1 MPGTNLTREEAQQRA
16 KLLTVDSYEI
26 DLDLSGAVE
35 GGTYRSVTTVRFDSA
50 ESGVGSFID
59 LVAPAVQEVVLNG
72 DSLDPAEVF
81 KDSRIELAGILEGRN
96 VLRVVADCAYT
107 NTGEGLH
114 RFVDPVDQQA
124 YLYTQFEVPDA
135 RRVFASFEQPDLKAT
150 FQFTVKAP
158 SGWTVISNSPTP
170 EPKDDVWEFEPTPR
184 ISTYVTALIL
194 GPYHSVHSVYEKD
207 GQSVPLGIYCRPS
220 LAEFLDSD
228 AIFEVTRQGFEW
240 FQEKFDYAYPFKK
253 YDQLFVPEFNAGAME
268 NAGAVTIRDQ
278 YVFRSKV
285 TDAAYEVRAETILH
299 ELAHMWFGDLV
310 TMEWWNDLWLNESF
324 ATYTSIA
331 CQSYAPGSRWPHSWT
346 TFANSMKTW
355 AYRQD
360 QLPSTHP
367 IMAQI
372 NDLDDVLVNFD
383 GITYAKG
390 ASVLKQLVAY
400 VGEDEFFRG
409 VQAYFKAHAYGNTQL
424 SDLLGA
430 LEETS
435 GRDLGTWS
443 QKWLQTAG
451 INVLRPEIETDA
463 NGVITS
469 FAIRQEAPALP
480 AGAKGEPTLRPHRIA
495 VGLYDLDD
503 SAGGSGK
510 LVRGERIELDVD
522 GELTEVAELV
532 GKRRPA
538 VILLNDDDL
547 SYAKVRLDEQSL
559 AFVTEHLGDF
569 EASLPR
575 ALCWAS
581 AWDMTRDAEL
591 AARDYLSLVLSGIGK
606 ESDIGVVQS
615 LHRQVLTAVELYA
628 DPNAREALLT
638 RWTDATLAHLRSSA
652 GGSDH
657 QLAWARAFAA
667 TARTPE
673 QLDLLEGLLD
683 GRESIEG
690 LAVDTELRWS
700 FVQRLAAVGRFD
712 EAEITSEYERDRTAA
727 GERHAATARAA
738 RPTEE
743 AKAEAWASVV
753 ESDKLPNAVQEAV
766 IGGFVQFGQRELLA
780 PYTEKYFA
788 AVKGVWDS
796 RSHEMAQ
803 QIAVGLYPSVQ
814 VSADTLAKTD
824 EWLASAEPSAAL
836 RRLISESRSGVER
849 ALRAQARHGGVG
861 GDALRRGK
869 MALPRARARK
879 RRFRMEVSRSTGTA
893 APTGE
898 TTSPAAVARSGPR
911 PHQGRGERRSLLA
924 FRF

>member
-16 KLLTVDSYEI
+16 SLLTVDSYEI
-26 DLDLSGAVE
+26 DLDLSGAQE
-35 GGTYRSVTTVRFDSA
+35 GGTYRSVTTVRFDVA
-50 ESGVGSFID
+50 EGDTQSFID
-59 LVAPAVQEVVLNG
+59 LVAPAVHEVTLNG
-72 DSLDPAEVF
+72 DALDPAEVF
-81 KDSRIELAGILEGRN
+81 ADSRIALPGLLAGRN

-114 RFVDPVDQQA
+114 RFVDPVDEQA

-150 FQFTVKAP
+150 FRFTVKAP
-158 SGWTVISNSPTP
+158 TGWTVISNSPTP

-184 ISTYVTALIL
+184 ISTYITALIV

-228 AIFEVTRQGFEW
+228 AIFEVTRQGFDW
-240 FQEKFDYAYPFKK
+240 FQEKFDYAYPFEK

-285 TDAAYEVRAETILH
+285 TDAAYELRAETILH

-331 CQSYAPGSRWPHSWT
+331 CQAYAPGSRWPHSWT

-367 IMAQI
+367 IMAEI

-400 VGEDEFFRG
+400 VGMDEFFAG
-409 VQAYFKAHAYGNTQL
+409 VQAYFKRHAFGNTRL

-435 GRDLGTWS
+435 GRDLKTWS
-443 QKWLQTAG
+443 KQWLETAG
-451 INVLRPEIETDA
+451 INILRPEIETDA
-463 NGVITS
+463 DGVITS
-469 FAIRQEAPALP
+469 FAVRQEAPALP

-495 VGLYDLDD
+495 IGLYDLDGD
-503 SAGGSGK
+503 SGR
-510 LVRGERIELDVD
+510 LVRTERLELDVD
-522 GELTEVAELV
+522 GELTAVPQLA
-532 GKRRPA
+532 GRARPA

-547 SYAKVRLDEQSL
+547 SYAKVRLDEASL

-569 EASLPR
+569 ESSLPR

-591 AARDYLSLVLSGIGK
+591 ATRDYLSLVLSGIGK

-615 LHRQVLTAVELYA
+615 LQRQVKSAIDLYA
-628 DPNAREALLT
+628 DPTAREALLT
-638 RWTDATLAHLRSSA
+638 RWTEATLAHLRSA
-652 GGSDH
+652 APGGDH

-673 QLDLLEGLLD
+673 QLDLLDALLD
-683 GRESIEG
+683 GSQTVEG
-690 LAVDTELRWS
+690 LAVDTELRWA
-700 FVQRLAAVGRFD
+700 FVERLASVGRFD
-712 EAEITSEYERDRTAA
+712 EAEIAAEYERDRTAA

-766 IGGFVQFGQRELLA
+766 IGGFVQTDQRELLA
-780 PYTEKYFA
+780 PYTEKFFES
-788 AVKGVWDS
+788 VKGVWDS

-803 QIAVGLYPSVQ
+803 QIVVGLYPSLQ
-814 VSADTLAKTD
+814 VDEDTLARTD
-824 EWLASAEPSAAL
+824 AWLAAVEPAAAL

-849 ALRAQARHGGVG
+849 ALKAQAA
-861 GDALRRGK
+861 DA
-869 MALPRARARK
+869 
-879 RRFRMEVSRSTGTA
+879 A
-893 APTGE
+893 A
-898 TTSPAAVARSGPR
+898 S
-911 PHQGRGERRSLLA
+911 
-924 FRF
+924 

>member
-26 DLDLSGAVE
+26 DLDLSGAQGGGTSHSSE
-35 GGTYRSVTTVRFDSA
+35 AESGGGTYRSVTTVRFDVA
-50 ESGVGSFID
+50 EDGDGAESFID
-59 LVAPAVQEVVLNG
+59 LVAPAVHEVTLNG

-81 KDSRIELAGILEGRN
+81 ADSRIALPGLLKGRN
-96 VLRVVADCAYT
+96 ILRVEADCAYT

-114 RFVDPVDQQA
+114 RFVDPVDDQA

-150 FQFTVKAP
+150 FRFTVRAP
-158 SGWTVISNSPTP
+158 EGWTVVSNSPTP
-170 EPKDDVWEFEPTPR
+170 EPSDNVWEFEPTPR
-184 ISTYVTALIL
+184 ISSYITALIV

-220 LAEFLDSD
+220 LAEYLDAD
-228 AIFEVTRQGFEW
+228 AIFAVTRQGFEW
-240 FQEKFDYAYPFKK
+240 FQEKFDYAYPFAK

-285 TDAAYEVRAETILH
+285 TDAAYEVRAATILH

-324 ATYTSIA
+324 ATYAEAA
-331 CQSYAPGSRWPHSWT
+331 CQADAPGSKWPHSWT
-346 TFANSMKTW
+346 TFANQMKTW

-367 IMAQI
+367 IMADI
-372 NDLDDVLVNFD
+372 GDLDDVLVNFD

-409 VQAYFKAHAYGNTQL
+409 VQAYFKRHAYGNTRL

-435 GRDLGTWS
+435 GRDLKTWS
-443 QKWLQTAG
+443 RQWLETAG
-451 INVLRPEIETDA
+451 INILRPEFETDG

-469 FAIRQEAPALP
+469 FAVRQEAPALP

-495 VGLYDLDD
+495 IGFYDLDE
-503 SAGGSGK
+503 ASGK
-510 LVRGERIELDVD
+510 LVRGDRVELDVD
-522 GELTEVAELV
+522 GELTAVPQLA

-538 VILLNDDDL
+538 VVLLNDDDL

-569 EASLPR
+569 ESSLPR

-615 LHRQVLTAVELYA
+615 LHRQVKLAIDLYT
-628 DPNAREALLT
+628 DPAARETLLS
-638 RWTDATLAHLRSSA
+638 RWTDATLAHLRSA
-652 GGSDH
+652 EAASDH

-673 QLDLLEGLLD
+673 QLDMLEGLLA
-683 GRESIEG
+683 GTQTVEG
-690 LAVDTELRWS
+690 LAVDTELRWA

-712 EAEITSEYERDRTAA
+712 EAEIAGEYERDKTAA

-766 IGGFVQFGQRELLA
+766 IAGFVQIDQRELLA
-780 PYTEKYFA
+780 PYTDRYFEVLA
-788 AVKGVWDS
+788 DVWSS

-803 QIAVGLYPSVQ
+803 QIAVGLYPGIQ
-814 VSADTLAKTD
+814 VSGETLDKTD
-824 EWLASAEPSAAL
+824 AWLAATAPGAAL
-836 RRLISESRSGVER
+836 RRLVSESRAGVER
-849 ALRAQARHGGVG
+849 ALRAQAA
-861 GDALRRGK
+861 DAG
-869 MALPRARARK
+869 A
-879 RRFRMEVSRSTGTA
+879 
-893 APTGE
+893 
-898 TTSPAAVARSGPR
+898 
-911 PHQGRGERRSLLA
+911 
-924 FRF
+924 

>member
-16 KLLTVDSYEI
+16 ELLTVDSYEI
-26 DLDLSGAVE
+26 DLDLSGAQDGGTARSSE
-35 GGTYRSVTTVRFDSA
+35 AGSGGGTYRSVTTVRFDVA
-50 ESGVGSFID
+50 RGGESFID
-59 LVAPAVQEVVLNG
+59 LVAPTVHEVTLNG
-72 DSLDPAEVF
+72 DALDPAEVF
-81 KDSRIELAGILEGRN
+81 ADSRIALPGLLEGRN

-114 RFVDPVDQQA
+114 RFVDPVDEQA

-150 FQFTVKAP
+150 FRFTVKAP
-158 SGWTVISNSPTP
+158 EGWTVISNSPTP
-170 EPKDDVWEFEPTPR
+170 EPKDNVWAFEPTPR
-184 ISTYVTALIL
+184 ISTYITAIIA

-228 AIFEVTRQGFEW
+228 AIFEVTRQGFDW
-240 FQEKFDYAYPFKK
+240 FQEKFDYKYPFAK

-285 TDAAYEVRAETILH
+285 TDAAYEMRAETILH

-331 CQSYAPGSRWPHSWT
+331 CQAAAPGSRWPHSWT

-367 IMAQI
+367 IMADI
-372 NDLDDVLVNFD
+372 RDLDDVLVNFD

-400 VGEDEFFRG
+400 VGEDEFFQG
-409 VQAYFKAHAYGNTQL
+409 VQAYFKRHAFGNTRL

-435 GRDLGTWS
+435 GRDLKTWS
-443 QKWLQTAG
+443 KKWLETAG
-451 INVLRPEIETDA
+451 INILRPEVATDA
-463 NGVITS
+463 DGVLTS
-469 FAIRQEAPALP
+469 FAVRQEAPALP
-480 AGAKGEPTLRPHRIA
+480 AGAQGEPVLRPHRIA
-495 VGLYDLDD
+495 IGCYDRDP
-503 SAGGSGK
+503 ASGK
-510 LVRGERIELDVD
+510 LVRTERVELDVD
-522 GELTEVAELV
+522 GELTAVPQLT

-569 EASLPR
+569 TESLPR

-581 AWDMTRDAEL
+581 AWDMTRDGEL

-615 LHRQVLTAVELYA
+615 LHR
-628 DPNAREALLT
+628 
-638 RWTDATLAHLRSSA
+638 
-652 GGSDH
+652 
-657 QLAWARAFAA
+657 
-667 TARTPE
+667 
-673 QLDLLEGLLD
+673 
-683 GRESIEG
+683 
-690 LAVDTELRWS
+690 
-700 FVQRLAAVGRFD
+700 
-712 EAEITSEYERDRTAA
+712 
-727 GERHAATARAA
+727 
-738 RPTEE
+738 
-743 AKAEAWASVV
+743 
-753 ESDKLPNAVQEAV
+753 
-766 IGGFVQFGQRELLA
+766 
-780 PYTEKYFA
+780 
-788 AVKGVWDS
+788 
-796 RSHEMAQ
+796 
-803 QIAVGLYPSVQ
+803 
-814 VSADTLAKTD
+814 
-824 EWLASAEPSAAL
+824 
-836 RRLISESRSGVER
+836 
-849 ALRAQARHGGVG
+849 
-861 GDALRRGK
+861 
-869 MALPRARARK
+869 
-879 RRFRMEVSRSTGTA
+879 
-893 APTGE
+893 
-898 TTSPAAVARSGPR
+898 
-911 PHQGRGERRSLLA
+911 
-924 FRF
+924 

>member
-16 KLLTVDSYEI
+16 KLLTVDSYEV
-26 DLDLSGAVE
+26 DLDLSGAQE

-50 ESGVGSFID
+50 ETGAESFID
-59 LVAPAVQEVVLNG
+59 LVAPAVHEVTLNG
-72 DSLDPAEVF
+72 DPLDPAEVF
-81 KDSRIELAGILEGRN
+81 EDSRIALHGLLQGRN

-158 SGWTVISNSPTP
+158 NGWTVISNSPTP
-170 EPKDDVWEFEPTPR
+170 EPKDDVWVFEPTPR
-184 ISTYVTALIL
+184 ISTYITALIV

-207 GQSVPLGIYCRPS
+207 GQTVPLGIYCRPS

-228 AIFEVTRQGFEW
+228 AIFEVTRQGFDW
-240 FQEKFDYAYPFKK
+240 FQEKFDYAYPFTK

-285 TDAAYEVRAETILH
+285 TDAAYELRAETILH

-331 CQSYAPGSRWPHSWT
+331 CQAYHPDSRWPHSWT

-367 IMAQI
+367 IMAEI
-372 NDLDDVLVNFD
+372 RDLDDVLVNFD

-400 VGEDEFFRG
+400 VGMDEFFRG
-409 VQAYFKAHAYGNTQL
+409 VQAYFKAHAFGNTRL

-451 INVLRPEIETDA
+451 INILRPEIETDA
-463 NGVITS
+463 DGVITA
-469 FAIRQEAPALP
+469 FAVRQEAPALP
-480 AGAKGEPTLRPHRIA
+480 AGAQGEPTLRPHRIA
-495 VGLYDLDD
+495 VGLYELDD
-503 SAGGSGK
+503 ASGK
-510 LVRGERIELDVD
+510 LVCDERVELDVD
-522 GELTEVAELV
+522 GELTAVPQLV

-547 SYAKVRLDEQSL
+547 SYAKVRLDEDSL

-569 EASLPR
+569 AASLPR

-591 AARDYLSLVLSGIGK
+591 AARDYLALVLSGIGK

-615 LHRQVLTAVELYA
+615 LHRQVKLAIELYA
-628 DPNAREALLT
+628 DPTAREALLT
-638 RWTDATLAHLRSSA
+638 RWTDATLAHLHA
-652 GGSDH
+652 AEAGSDH

-673 QLDLLEGLLD
+673 QLDLLEALLE
-683 GRESIEG
+683 GRETIEG
-690 LAVDTELRWS
+690 LAVDTELRWA

-712 EAEITSEYERDRTAA
+712 DAEIAAEYERDKTAA

-766 IGGFVQFGQRELLA
+766 IGGFVQTDQRELLA
-780 PYTEKYFA
+780 PYTDKYFSV
-788 AVKGVWDS
+788 VKEIWDT
-796 RSHEMAQ
+796 RSHEIAQ
-803 QIAVGLYPSVQ
+803 QIATGLYPGIHISE
-814 VSADTLAKTD
+814 DTLARTD
-824 EWLASAEPSAAL
+824 AWLASAEPNAAL
-836 RRLISESRSGVER
+836 RRLVSESRSGVER
-849 ALRAQARHGGVG
+849 ALKAQAA
-861 GDALRRGK
+861 D
-869 MALPRARARK
+869 ARAA
-879 RRFRMEVSRSTGTA
+879 TA
-893 APTGE
+893 
-898 TTSPAAVARSGPR
+898 
-911 PHQGRGERRSLLA
+911 
-924 FRF
+924 

>member
-26 DLDLSGAVE
+26 DLDLSGAQE
-35 GGTYRSVTTVRFDSA
+35 GGTFRSVTTVRFDCA
-50 ESGVGSFID
+50 EAGAETFID
-59 LVAPAVQEVVLNG
+59 LVAPAVHEVVLNG
-72 DSLDPAEVF
+72 HSLEVAAVF
-81 KDSRIELAGILEGRN
+81 RDSRIKLRHLAAGRN
-96 VLRVVADCAYT
+96 ELRVVADCDYT

-158 SGWTVISNSPTP
+158 DGWTVVSNSPTP
-170 EPKDDVWEFEPTPR
+170 EPKDSDGNVWVFEPTPR
-184 ISTYVTALIL
+184 ISTYITALIV
-194 GPYHSVHSVYEKD
+194 GPYHSVHSSYEGPD

-220 LAEFLDSD
+220 LAQFLDSD
-228 AIFEVTRQGFEW
+228 AIFEVTRQGFDW
-240 FQEKFDYAYPFKK
+240 FQEKFDYAYPFAK

-285 TDAAYEVRAETILH
+285 TDAAYETRAETILH

-331 CQSYAPGSRWPHSWT
+331 CQAYAEGSRWPHSWT

-367 IMAQI
+367 IMADI
-372 NDLDDVLVNFD
+372 RDLDDVLVNFD

-400 VGEDEFFRG
+400 VGMDEFFRG
-409 VQAYFKAHAYGNTQL
+409 VQAYFKQHAFGNTRL

-435 GRDLGTWS
+435 GRDLKTWS
-443 QKWLQTAG
+443 TKWLQTAG
-451 INVLRPEIETDA
+451 INVLRPVVDVDTR
-463 NGVITS
+463 GVITS
-469 FAIRQEAPALP
+469 FAVKQEAPALP

-495 VGLYDLDD
+495 IGLYDLDE
-503 SAGGSGK
+503 ASGK
-510 LVRGERIELDVD
+510 LVRTDRVELDVD
-522 GELTEVAELV
+522 GELTAVDALV
-532 GKRRPA
+532 GKARPA

-547 SYAKVRLDEQSL
+547 SYAKVRLDTESL
-559 AFVTEHLGDF
+559 AFVTEHIGDF

-591 AARDYLSLVLSGIGK
+591 PTRDYLSLVLSGIGK

-615 LHRQVLTAVELYA
+615 LHRQVKLALDLYA
-628 DPNAREALLT
+628 APARREEALT
-638 RWTDATLAHLRSSA
+638 RWTEATLSHLRA
-652 GGSDH
+652 AEPGSDH

-667 TARTPE
+667 TARTDAE
-673 QLDLLEGLLD
+673 LSLLERLLD
-683 GRESIEG
+683 GSETIEG
-690 LAVDTELRWS
+690 LAVDTELRWA
-700 FVQRLAAVGRFD
+700 FVGRLAATGRLD
-712 EAEITSEYERDRTAA
+712 EAGIAAELERDKTAA
-727 GERHAATARAA
+727 GERHAASARAA
-738 RPTEE
+738 RPTAE
-743 AKAEAWASVV
+743 AKAAAWASVV
-753 ESDKLPNAVQEAV
+753 ESDTLPNAVQEAV
-766 IGGFVQFGQRELLA
+766 IGGFVQTDQRELLA
-780 PYTEKYFA
+780 PYTEKFFA
-788 AVKGVWDS
+788 AVKDTWDS

-803 QIAVGLYPSVQ
+803 QIAVGLYPALQ
-814 VSADTLAKTD
+814 VSQATLDATD
-824 EWLASAEPSAAL
+824 AWLASANPSAAL
-836 RRLISESRSGVER
+836 RRLITESRAGVER
-849 ALRAQARHGGVG
+849 ALRA
-861 GDALRRGK
+861 
-869 MALPRARARK
+869 
-879 RRFRMEVSRSTGTA
+879 RSA
-893 APTGE
+893 D
-898 TTSPAAVARSGPR
+898 V
-911 PHQGRGERRSLLA
+911 
-924 FRF
+924 

>member
-1 MPGTNLTREEAQQRA
+1 VPGTNLTREEAQQRA
-16 KLLTVDSYEI
+16 QLLAVDSYEI
-26 DLDLSGAVE
+26 ELDLSGAQE
-35 GGTYRSVTTVRFDSA
+35 GGTYRSVTTVRFDVTA
-50 ESGVGSFID
+50 ENGAESFID
-59 LVAPAVQEVVLNG
+59 LVAPAVHEVTLNG

-81 KDSRIELAGILEGRN
+81 ADSRIALPGLLHGRN
-96 VLRVVADCAYT
+96 ILRVVADCAYT

-114 RFVDPVDQQA
+114 RFVDPVDDQA

-150 FQFTVKAP
+150 FRFTVKAP
-158 SGWTVISNSPTP
+158 EGWTVVSNSPTP
-170 EPKDDVWEFEPTPR
+170 EPQDNVWEFEPTPR
-184 ISTYVTALIL
+184 ISTYITALIV

-220 LAEFLDSD
+220 LAEYLDSD

-240 FQEKFDYAYPFKK
+240 FQEKFDYAYPFEK

-331 CQSYAPGSRWPHSWT
+331 CQAHAPGSRWPHAWT

-367 IMAQI
+367 IMAEI
-372 NDLDDVLVNFD
+372 RDLDDVLVNFD

-400 VGEDEFFRG
+400 VGMDEFFRG
-409 VQAYFKAHAYGNTQL
+409 VQAYFKRHAFGNTRL

-435 GRDLGTWS
+435 GRDLKTWS
-443 QKWLQTAG
+443 EKWLQAAG

-463 NGVITS
+463 DGVVTS

-495 VGLYDLDD
+495 VGLYELDE
-503 SAGGSGK
+503 AGGK
-510 LVRGERIELDVD
+510 LVRVERIELDVD
-522 GELTEVAELV
+522 GESTPVPQLV

-569 EASLPR
+569 ESSLPR

-615 LHRQVLTAVELYA
+615 LHRQVKLAIDLYA
-628 DPNAREALLT
+628 DPAAREMLLA
-638 RWTDATLAHLRSSA
+638 RWTDATLAHLRA
-652 GGSDH
+652 AAPGSDH

-673 QLDLLEGLLD
+673 QLDVLDALLD
-683 GRESIEG
+683 GSQTVEG
-690 LAVDTELRWS
+690 LVVDTELRWA

-712 EAEITSEYERDRTAA
+712 EAEIAGEYERDRTAA

-738 RPTEE
+738 RPTPE
-743 AKAEAWASVV
+743 AKAEAWASVID
-753 ESDKLPNAVQEAV
+753 SDKLPNAVQEAV
-766 IGGFVQFGQRELLA
+766 IGGFVQTDQREVLA
-780 PYTEKYFA
+780 PYADRYFEV
-788 AVKGVWDS
+788 VKDIWES

-803 QIAVGLYPSVQ
+803 QIAVGLYPTVQ
-814 VSADTLAKTD
+814 VSQETLDKTD
-824 EWLASAEPSAAL
+824 AWLASAEPNAAL
-836 RRLISESRSGVER
+836 RRLVSESRAGVER
-849 ALRAQARHGGVG
+849 ALRAQRA
-861 GDALRRGK
+861 DA
-869 MALPRARARK
+869 
-879 RRFRMEVSRSTGTA
+879 A
-893 APTGE
+893 AGE
-898 TTSPAAVARSGPR
+898 
-911 PHQGRGERRSLLA
+911 
-924 FRF
+924 

>member
-26 DLDLSGAVE
+26 DLDLSGAQE
-35 GGTYRSVTTVRFDSA
+35 GGTYRSVTTVRFDVA
-50 ESGVGSFID
+50 ENGADSFID
-59 LVAPAVQEVVLNG
+59 LVAPAVHEVTLNG
-72 DSLDPAEVF
+72 DALDADEVF
-81 KDSRIELAGILEGRN
+81 KDSRIALSGLLEGRN

-158 SGWTVISNSPTP
+158 EGWTVISNSPTP
-170 EPKDDVWEFEPTPR
+170 EPQDNVWSFEPTPR
-184 ISTYVTALIL
+184 ISTYITALIV

-220 LAEFLDSD
+220 LAEYLDSD
-228 AIFEVTRQGFEW
+228 AIFEVTRQGFDW

-285 TDAAYEVRAETILH
+285 TGAAYEGRAETILH

-331 CQSYAPGSRWPHSWT
+331 CQAHAPESRWPQAWT
-346 TFANSMKTW
+346 TFANQMKTW

-367 IMAQI
+367 IMAEI
-372 NDLDDVLVNFD
+372 RDLDDVLVNFD

-400 VGEDEFFRG
+400 VGQDEFFKG
-409 VQAYFKAHAYGNTQL
+409 VQAYFKRHAFGNTRL

-435 GRDLGTWS
+435 GRDLKAWS
-443 QKWLQTAG
+443 KQWLQTAG
-451 INVLRPEIETDA
+451 INILRPEIETDA
-463 NGVITS
+463 DGVITS

-495 VGLYDLDD
+495 VGLYNLD
-503 SAGGSGK
+503 AGSGK
-510 LVRGERIELDVD
+510 LVRDERLELDVD
-522 GELTEVAELV
+522 GELTAVPQLS
-532 GKRRPA
+532 GTRRPD
-538 VILLNDDDL
+538 VVLLNDDDL
-547 SYAKVRLDEQSL
+547 SYAKVRLDEESL
-559 AFVTEHLGDF
+559 AFVTDHLGDF
-569 EASLPR
+569 DASLPR

-581 AWDMTRDAEL
+581 SWDMTRDAEL
-591 AARDYLSLVLSGIGK
+591 ATRDYLSLVLSGIGK

-615 LHRQVLTAVELYA
+615 LQRQVKLAIELYA
-628 DPNAREALLT
+628 APGTREALLT
-638 RWTDATLAHLRSSA
+638 RWTDATLAHLRA
-652 GGSDH
+652 AEAGSDH

-683 GRESIEG
+683 GSHSIEG
-690 LAVDTELRWS
+690 LAVDTELRWA

-712 EAEITSEYERDRTAA
+712 EAEIAGEYERDKTAA
-727 GERHAATARAA
+727 GERHAVTARAA
-738 RPTEE
+738 RPTAE
-743 AKAEAWASVV
+743 AKAEAWSSVID
-753 ESDKLPNAVQEAV
+753 SDKLPNALQEAV
-766 IGGFVQFGQRELLA
+766 IGGFVQTDQRELLA
-780 PYTEKYFA
+780 PYADTFFEV
-788 AVKGVWDS
+788 VKDIWDA
-796 RSHEMAQ
+796 RSHEIAQ
-803 QIAVGLYPSVQ
+803 QIAIGLYPTIQ
-814 VSADTLAKTD
+814 VSEDTVRKTD
-824 EWLASAEPSAAL
+824 AWLTSAEPNAAL
-836 RRLISESRSGVER
+836 RRLISESRAGVER
-849 ALRAQARHGGVG
+849 ALKAQAA
-861 GDALRRGK
+861 DA
-869 MALPRARARK
+869 
-879 RRFRMEVSRSTGTA
+879 A
-893 APTGE
+893 AE
-898 TTSPAAVARSGPR
+898 
-911 PHQGRGERRSLLA
+911 
-924 FRF
+924 

>member
-26 DLDLSGAVE
+26 DLDLSGAQE
-35 GGTYRSVTTVRFDSA
+35 GGTFRSATTVRFDSA
-50 ESGVGSFID
+50 EAGAETFID
-59 LVAPAVQEVVLNG
+59 LIADAVHEVVLNG
-72 DSLDPAEVF
+72 KSLDAAAVF
-81 KDSRIELAGILEGRN
+81 RDSRIALKHLEAGPNE
-96 VLRVVADCAYT
+96 LRVVADCAYT

-114 RFVDPVDQQA
+114 RFVDPVDEQA

-135 RRVFASFEQPDLKAT
+135 RRVFASFEQPDLKGT

-170 EPKDDVWEFEPTPR
+170 EPQDDVWVFEPTPR
-184 ISTYVTALIL
+184 ISTYITALIV
-194 GPYHSVHSVYEKD
+194 GPYHSVHSSYENPET

-220 LAEFLDSD
+220 LAEYLDSD
-228 AIFEVTRQGFEW
+228 EIFAVTRQGFDW
-240 FQEKFDYAYPFKK
+240 FQEKFDYAYPFAK

-285 TDAAYEVRAETILH
+285 TDAAYEVRAATILH

-324 ATYTSIA
+324 ATFAEAA
-331 CQSYAPGSRWPHSWT
+331 CQAYAPGSKWPHSWT
-346 TFANSMKTW
+346 TFANQMKTW

-367 IMAQI
+367 IMADI
-372 NDLDDVLVNFD
+372 SDLDDVLVNFD

-400 VGEDEFFRG
+400 VGMDEFFQG
-409 VQAYFKAHAYGNTQL
+409 VQAYFKRHAFGNTRL

-435 GRDLGTWS
+435 GRDLKSWS
-443 QKWLQTAG
+443 KAWLETAG
-451 INVLRPEIETDA
+451 INILRPEIETDA

-469 FAIRQEAPALP
+469 FAVRQEAPALP
-480 AGAKGEPTLRPHRIA
+480 EGAKGEATLRPHRIA
-495 VGLYDLDD
+495 IGFYDLDEQ
-503 SAGGSGK
+503 SGK
-510 LVRGERIELDVD
+510 LLRGERVELDVTASESTQVPD
-522 GELTEVAELV
+522 LV

-547 SYAKVRLDEQSL
+547 SYAKVRLDEESL
-559 AFVTEHLGDF
+559 AFVVQHLGDF

-591 AARDYLSLVLSGIGK
+591 STSAYLDLVLSGVGK

-615 LHRQVLTAVELYA
+615 LHRQVKLALDLYA
-628 DPNAREALLT
+628 APAHRDALLT
-638 RWTDATLAHLRSSA
+638 RWTEAALTHLRTA
-652 GGSDH
+652 EPGSDH

-667 TARTPE
+667 SARTPE
-673 QLDLLEGLLD
+673 QLDLLESLLE

-690 LAVDTELRWS
+690 LAVDTELRWA
-700 FVQRLAAVGRFD
+700 FVQRLAAAGRYD
-712 EAEITSEYERDRTAA
+712 EAEITAEYERDRTAA

-738 RPTEE
+738 RPTPE

-766 IGGFVQFGQRELLA
+766 IGGFVQTDQRELLA
-780 PYTEKYFA
+780 PYAQKYFA
-788 AVKGVWDS
+788 ALKSVWDS

-803 QIAVGLYPSVQ
+803 QIAIGLYPSIQ
-814 VSADTLAKTD
+814 VSQDTLSATD
-824 EWLASAEPSAAL
+824 AWLASAEPSAAL
-836 RRLISESRSGVER
+836 RRLVSESRAGVER
-849 ALRAQARHGGVG
+849 ALKAQAA
-861 GDALRRGK
+861 DA
-869 MALPRARARK
+869 
-879 RRFRMEVSRSTGTA
+879 
-893 APTGE
+893 
-898 TTSPAAVARSGPR
+898 
-911 PHQGRGERRSLLA
+911 
-924 FRF
+924 

>member
-26 DLDLSGAVE
+26 DLDLTGAQE
-35 GGTYRSVTTVRFDSA
+35 GGTYRSVTTVRFGVA
-50 ESGVGSFID
+50 ESGAESFID
-59 LVAPAVQEVVLNG
+59 LVAPTVHEVTLNG
-72 DSLDPAEVF
+72 DALDPAEVF
-81 KDSRIELAGILEGRN
+81 RDSRIALPGLLQGPN

-114 RFVDPVDQQA
+114 RFVDPVDDQA

-158 SGWTVISNSPTP
+158 TGWTVVSNSPTP
-170 EPKDDVWEFEPTPR
+170 EPKDDVWVFEPTPR
-184 ISTYVTALIL
+184 ISTYITALIV

-207 GQSVPLGIYCRPS
+207 GVSVPLGVYCRPS

-228 AIFEVTRQGFEW
+228 AIFEVTRQGFDW

-331 CQSYAPGSRWPHSWT
+331 CQAHHPESRWPHSWT

-367 IMAQI
+367 IMADI
-372 NDLDDVLVNFD
+372 RDLDDVLVNFD

-400 VGEDEFFRG
+400 VGMDEFFRG
-409 VQAYFKAHAYGNTQL
+409 VQAYFKAHAFGNTRL

-435 GRDLGTWS
+435 GRDLKAWS
-443 QKWLQTAG
+443 KAWLETAG
-451 INVLRPEIETDA
+451 INVLRPEIETDGE
-463 NGVITS
+463 GVITS

-495 VGLYDLDD
+495 IGLYDRD
-503 SAGGSGK
+503 AANGK
-510 LVRGERIELDVD
+510 LVRTDRVELDVD
-522 GELTEVAELV
+522 GELTAVPQLT
-532 GKRRPA
+532 GRRRPD
-538 VILLNDDDL
+538 VVLLNDDDL

-569 EASLPR
+569 ESSLPR

-591 AARDYLSLVLSGIGK
+591 ATRDYLSLVLSGIGK

-615 LHRQVLTAVELYA
+615 LQRQVKLAIDLYA
-628 DPNAREALLT
+628 DPAAREALLT
-638 RWTDATLAHLRSSA
+638 RWTDATLAHLRSA
-652 GGSDH
+652 APGGDH

-673 QLDLLEGLLD
+673 QLDLLEALLD
-683 GRESIEG
+683 GSQTIEG
-690 LAVDTELRWS
+690 LVVDTELRWA
-700 FVQRLAAVGRFD
+700 FVERLAAVGRFD
-712 EAEITSEYERDRTAA
+712 EAEIGAEYERDKTAA
-727 GERHAATARAA
+727 GERHAAASRAA
-738 RPTEE
+738 RPTPE

-766 IGGFVQFGQRELLA
+766 IGGFVQTDQRELLA
-780 PYTEKYFA
+780 PYTAKYFEV
-788 AVKGVWDS
+788 VKGIWES

-803 QIAVGLYPSVQ
+803 QIVVGLYPSIQ
-814 VSADTLAKTD
+814 VSQDTLDRTD
-824 EWLASAEPSAAL
+824 AWLASAEPVAAL
-836 RRLISESRSGVER
+836 RRLVSESRSGVER
-849 ALRAQARHGGVG
+849 ALKAQAA
-861 GDALRRGK
+861 DAR
-869 MALPRARARK
+869 
-879 RRFRMEVSRSTGTA
+879 
-893 APTGE
+893 
-898 TTSPAAVARSGPR
+898 
-911 PHQGRGERRSLLA
+911 
-924 FRF
+924 

>member
-16 KLLTVDSYEI
+16 KLLTVDSYEVE
-26 DLDLSGAVE
+26 LDLSGAQE

-50 ESGVGSFID
+50 ENGAESFID
-59 LVAPAVQEVVLNG
+59 LVAPAVHEVTLNG
-72 DSLDPAEVF
+72 DALDAAEVF
-81 KDSRIELAGILEGRN
+81 EDSRIALPGLLEGRN

-158 SGWTVISNSPTP
+158 TGWTVISNSPTP
-170 EPKDDVWEFEPTPR
+170 EPKDDVWVFEPTPR
-184 ISTYVTALIL
+184 ISTYITALIV

-207 GQSVPLGIYCRPS
+207 GQTVPLGIYCRPS

-228 AIFEVTRQGFEW
+228 AIFEVTRQGFDW
-240 FQEKFDYAYPFKK
+240 FQEKFDYAYPFGK

-285 TDAAYEVRAETILH
+285 TDAAYELRAETILH

-331 CQSYAPGSRWPHSWT
+331 CQAYHPDSRWPHSWT

-367 IMAQI
+367 IMAEI
-372 NDLDDVLVNFD
+372 RDLDDVLVNFD

-400 VGEDEFFRG
+400 VGMDEFFRG
-409 VQAYFKAHAYGNTQL
+409 VQAYFKAHAFGNTRL

-451 INVLRPEIETDA
+451 INILRPEIETDA
-463 NGVITS
+463 HGVITS
-469 FAIRQEAPALP
+469 FAVRQEAPALP
-480 AGAKGEPTLRPHRIA
+480 AGAQGEPTLRPHRIA
-495 VGLYDLDD
+495 VGLYELD
-503 SAGGSGK
+503 AASGK
-510 LVRGERIELDVD
+510 LVRDERVELDVD
-522 GELTEVAELV
+522 GELTAVPQLV

-547 SYAKVRLDEQSL
+547 SYAKVRLDEDSL

-569 EASLPR
+569 ESSLPR

-591 AARDYLSLVLSGIGK
+591 AARDYLALVLSGIGK

-615 LHRQVLTAVELYA
+615 LHRQVKLAIELYA
-628 DPNAREALLT
+628 DPAAREALLT
-638 RWTDATLAHLRSSA
+638 RWTDATLAHLRAAEA
-652 GGSDH
+652 GGDH

-673 QLDLLEGLLD
+673 QLDLLEALLE
-683 GRESIEG
+683 GRETIEG
-690 LAVDTELRWS
+690 LAVDTELRWA

-712 EAEITSEYERDRTAA
+712 EAEIAAEYERDKTAA

-738 RPTEE
+738 RPTAE

-766 IGGFVQFGQRELLA
+766 IGGFVQADQRELLA
-780 PYTEKYFA
+780 PYTDKYFSV
-788 AVKGVWDS
+788 VKEIWDA
-796 RSHEMAQ
+796 RSHEIAQ
-803 QIAVGLYPSVQ
+803 QIATGLYPGIHI
-814 VSADTLAKTD
+814 AEETLARTD
-824 EWLASAEPSAAL
+824 SWLASAEPNAAL
-836 RRLISESRSGVER
+836 RRLVSESRSGVER
-849 ALRAQARHGGVG
+849 ALKAQAA
-861 GDALRRGK
+861 DA
-869 MALPRARARK
+869 AAA
-879 RRFRMEVSRSTGTA
+879 TA
-893 APTGE
+893 
-898 TTSPAAVARSGPR
+898 
-911 PHQGRGERRSLLA
+911 
-924 FRF
+924 

>member
-26 DLDLSGAVE
+26 DLDLSGAQE
-35 GGTYRSVTTVRFDSA
+35 GGTYPSVTTVRFECA
-50 ESGVGSFID
+50 EQNAESFID
-59 LVAPAVQEVVLNG
+59 LVADAVHEVVLNG
-72 DSLDPAEVF
+72 KSLDVAAVF
-81 KDSRIELAGILEGRN
+81 RDSRIALKHLQQGGN
-96 VLRVVADCAYT
+96 VLKVVADCAYT

-114 RFVDPVDQQA
+114 RFVDPVDDQA

-135 RRVFASFEQPDLKAT
+135 RRVFANFEQPDLKAT

-170 EPKDDVWEFEPTPR
+170 EPKDDVWTFAPTPR
-184 ISTYVTALIL
+184 ISTYITALIV
-194 GPYHSVHSVYEKD
+194 GPYHAVHATYERD

-220 LAEFLDSD
+220 LAEFLDAD
-228 AIFEVTRQGFEW
+228 AIFDVTRQGFDW
-240 FQEKFDYAYPFKK
+240 FQEKFDYAYPFEK

-331 CQSYAPGSRWPHSWT
+331 CQAYAEGSKWPHSWT

-367 IMAQI
+367 IMADI
-372 NDLDDVLVNFD
+372 RDLDDVLVNFD

-400 VGEDEFFRG
+400 VGMDEFFTG
-409 VQAYFKAHAYGNTQL
+409 VQAYFKRHAFGNTRL

-435 GRDLGTWS
+435 GRDLSAWS
-443 QKWLQTAG
+443 KLWLQTAG
-451 INVLRPEIETDA
+451 INILRPQIETDA
-463 NGVITS
+463 NGNITA
-469 FAIRQEAPALP
+469 FAVRQEAPALP

-495 VGLYDLDD
+495 IGLYDLDD
-503 SAGGSGK
+503 ASGK
-510 LVRGERIELDVD
+510 LVRSDRIELDVD
-522 GELTEVAELV
+522 GEITEVPELV
-532 GKRRPA
+532 GRHRPA

-547 SYAKVRLDEQSL
+547 SYAKVRLDPESL
-559 AFVTEHLGDF
+559 RHVTQHLGDF

-581 AWDMTRDAEL
+581 AWDMTRDGEL
-591 AARDYLSLVLSGIGK
+591 PTRDYLSLVLSGVGK

-615 LHRQVLTAVELYA
+615 LHRQVKLALDLYA
-628 DPNAREALLT
+628 APDFREAGLA
-638 RWTDATLAHLRSSA
+638 RWTEAALTHLRSA
-652 GGSDH
+652 EPGSDH

-667 TARTPE
+667 TARTEE
-673 QLDLLEGLLD
+673 QLDLLGGLLE
-683 GRESIEG
+683 GTETVEG
-690 LAVDTELRWS
+690 LAVDTELRWA
-700 FVQRLAAVGRFD
+700 FVQRLAATGRYE
-712 EAEITSEYERDRTAA
+712 EAEIAAEYARDKTAA
-727 GERHAATARAA
+727 GERHAASARAS
-738 RPTEE
+738 RPTPE

-753 ESDKLPNAVQEAV
+753 DSDKLPNALQEAV
-766 IGGFVQFGQRELLA
+766 IGGFVQSDQRELLA
-780 PYTEKYFA
+780 PYTGKFFA
-788 AVKGVWDS
+788 AVKDVWAS

-803 QIAVGLYPSVQ
+803 QIAVGLYPAFQ
-814 VSADTLAKTD
+814 VEQATLDATD
-824 EWLASAEPSAAL
+824 AWVAEAEPNAAL
-836 RRLISESRSGVER
+836 GRLVSESRAGVER
-849 ALRAQARHGGVG
+849 ALKAQAA
-861 GDALRRGK
+861 D
-869 MALPRARARK
+869 ARAA
-879 RRFRMEVSRSTGTA
+879 S
-893 APTGE
+893 
-898 TTSPAAVARSGPR
+898 
-911 PHQGRGERRSLLA
+911 
-924 FRF
+924 

>member
-26 DLDLSGAVE
+26 DLDLSGAQE

-50 ESGVGSFID
+50 ETGAESFID
-59 LVAPAVQEVVLNG
+59 LVAPTVHEVTLNG
-72 DSLDPAEVF
+72 DPLDPAEVF
-81 KDSRIELAGILEGRN
+81 KDSRIALPGLLEGRN

-114 RFVDPVDQQA
+114 RFVDPVDEQA

-170 EPKDDVWEFEPTPR
+170 EPKDDVWVFEPTPR
-184 ISTYVTALIL
+184 ISTYITALIV

-228 AIFEVTRQGFEW
+228 AIFDVTRQGFDW
-240 FQEKFDYAYPFKK
+240 FQEKFDYAYPFEK

-331 CQSYAPGSRWPHSWT
+331 CQAYHPASRWPHSWT

-367 IMAQI
+367 IMAEI

-400 VGEDEFFRG
+400 VGMDEFFRG
-409 VQAYFKAHAYGNTQL
+409 VQAYFKQHAFGNTRL

-435 GRDLGTWS
+435 GRDLKTWS
-443 QKWLQTAG
+443 KKWLETAG
-451 INVLRPEIETDA
+451 INVLRPAVETDE

-495 VGLYDLDD
+495 IGLYDLDE
-503 SAGGSGK
+503 GTGK
-510 LVRGERIELDVD
+510 LVRTEDGRIELDVD
-522 GELTEVAELV
+522 GELTAVPQLA
-532 GKRRPA
+532 GRRRPD

-547 SYAKVRLDEQSL
+547 SYAKVRLDEKSL

-569 EASLPR
+569 DSSLPR

-591 AARDYLSLVLSGIGK
+591 ATRDYLSLVLSGIGK

-615 LHRQVLTAVELYA
+615 LHRQVKLAIDLYA
-628 DPNAREALLT
+628 DPSTREALLT
-638 RWTDATLAHLRSSA
+638 RWTDATLAHLRSA
-652 GGSDH
+652 EPGSDH

-683 GRESIEG
+683 GSQTVEG
-690 LAVDTELRWS
+690 LAVDTELRWA
-700 FVQRLAAVGRFD
+700 FVERLATVGRFD
-712 EAEITSEYERDRTAA
+712 ETEIAGELGRDKTAA

-738 RPTEE
+738 RPTPE

-766 IGGFVQFGQRELLA
+766 IGGFVQTDQRELLA
-780 PYTEKYFA
+780 PYTDKYFES
-788 AVKGVWDS
+788 VKGVWDS

-803 QIAVGLYPSVQ
+803 QIVVGLYPSIQ
-814 VSADTLAKTD
+814 VSEDTSAKTD
-824 EWLASAEPSAAL
+824 AWLAAAEPSPAL
-836 RRLISESRSGVER
+836 RRLILESRAGIER
-849 ALRAQARHGGVG
+849 ALKAQAA
-861 GDALRRGK
+861 DA
-869 MALPRARARK
+869 
-879 RRFRMEVSRSTGTA
+879 A
-893 APTGE
+893 AQ
-898 TTSPAAVARSGPR
+898 R
-911 PHQGRGERRSLLA
+911 
-924 FRF
+924 

>member
-26 DLDLSGAVE
+26 DLDLSGAQE
-35 GGTYRSVTTVRFDSA
+35 GGTFRSVTTVRFDCA
-50 ESGVGSFID
+50 EAGAETFID
-59 LVAPAVQEVVLNG
+59 LVAPAVHEVVLNG
-72 DSLDPAEVF
+72 HSLEVAAVF
-81 KDSRIELAGILEGRN
+81 RDSRIKLRHLAAGRN
-96 VLRVVADCAYT
+96 ELRVVADCDYT

-158 SGWTVISNSPTP
+158 DGWTVVSNSPTP
-170 EPKDDVWEFEPTPR
+170 EPKDSDGNVWVFEPTPR
-184 ISTYVTALIL
+184 ISTYITALIV
-194 GPYHSVHSVYEKD
+194 GPYHSVHSSYEGPD

-220 LAEFLDSD
+220 LAQFLDSD
-228 AIFEVTRQGFEW
+228 AIFEVTRQGFDW
-240 FQEKFDYAYPFKK
+240 FQEKFDYAYPFAK

-285 TDAAYEVRAETILH
+285 TDAAYETRAETILH

-331 CQSYAPGSRWPHSWT
+331 CQAYAEGSRWPHSWT

-367 IMAQI
+367 IMADI
-372 NDLDDVLVNFD
+372 RDLDDVLVNFD

-400 VGEDEFFRG
+400 VGMDEFFRG
-409 VQAYFKAHAYGNTQL
+409 VQAYFKQHAFGNTRL

-435 GRDLGTWS
+435 GRDLKTWS
-443 QKWLQTAG
+443 TKWLQTAG
-451 INVLRPEIETDA
+451 INVLRPVVDVDTR
-463 NGVITS
+463 GVITS
-469 FAIRQEAPALP
+469 FAVKQEAPALP

-495 VGLYDLDD
+495 IGLYDLDE
-503 SAGGSGK
+503 ASGK
-510 LVRGERIELDVD
+510 LVRTDRVELDVD
-522 GELTEVAELV
+522 GELTAVDALV
-532 GKRRPA
+532 GKARPA

-547 SYAKVRLDEQSL
+547 SYAKVRLDTESL
-559 AFVTEHLGDF
+559 AFVTEHIGDF

-591 AARDYLSLVLSGIGK
+591 PTRDYLSLVLSGIGK

-615 LHRQVLTAVELYA
+615 LHRQVKLALDLYA
-628 DPNAREALLT
+628 APARREEALT
-638 RWTDATLAHLRSSA
+638 RWTEATLSHLRA
-652 GGSDH
+652 AEPGSDH

-667 TARTPE
+667 TARTDAE
-673 QLDLLEGLLD
+673 LSLLERLLD
-683 GRESIEG
+683 GSETIEG
-690 LAVDTELRWS
+690 LAVDTELRWA
-700 FVQRLAAVGRFD
+700 FVGRLAATGRLD
-712 EAEITSEYERDRTAA
+712 EAGIAAELERDKTAA
-727 GERHAATARAA
+727 GERHAASARAA
-738 RPTEE
+738 RPTAE
-743 AKAEAWASVV
+743 AKAAAWASVV
-753 ESDKLPNAVQEAV
+753 ESDTLPNAVQEAV
-766 IGGFVQFGQRELLA
+766 IGGFVQTDQRELLA
-780 PYTEKYFA
+780 PYTEKFFA
-788 AVKGVWDS
+788 VVKDAWDS

-803 QIAVGLYPSVQ
+803 QIAVGLYPALQ
-814 VSADTLAKTD
+814 VSQATLDATD
-824 EWLASAEPSAAL
+824 AWLASANPSAAL
-836 RRLISESRSGVER
+836 RRLITESRAGVER
-849 ALRAQARHGGVG
+849 ALRA
-861 GDALRRGK
+861 
-869 MALPRARARK
+869 RAAD
-879 RRFRMEVSRSTGTA
+879 V
-893 APTGE
+893 
-898 TTSPAAVARSGPR
+898 
-911 PHQGRGERRSLLA
+911 
-924 FRF
+924 

>member
-26 DLDLSGAVE
+26 DLDLSGAQE

-50 ESGVGSFID
+50 ENDAESFID
-59 LVAPAVQEVVLNG
+59 LVAPTVHEVILNG
-72 DSLDPAEVF
+72 DPLTVDEVF
-81 KDSRIELAGILEGRN
+81 KDSRIALPGILEGRN

-114 RFVDPVDQQA
+114 RFVDQVDQQA

-158 SGWTVISNSPTP
+158 TGWTVVSNSPTP
-170 EPKDDVWEFEPTPR
+170 EPKDDVWVFEPTPR
-184 ISTYVTALIL
+184 ISTYITALIV

-285 TDAAYEVRAETILH
+285 TDAAYETRAETILH

-331 CQSYAPGSRWPHSWT
+331 CQAYAAESRWPHSWT

-367 IMAQI
+367 IMAEI
-372 NDLDDVLVNFD
+372 RDLDDVLVNFD

-400 VGEDEFFRG
+400 VGMDEFFRG

-435 GRDLGTWS
+435 GRDLGVWS

-451 INVLRPEIETDA
+451 INILRPEIETDS
-463 NGVITS
+463 NGIITS

-480 AGAKGEPTLRPHRIA
+480 VGAKGEPTLRPHRIA
-495 VGLYDLDD
+495 IGLYELDD
-503 SAGGSGK
+503 DSGK
-510 LVRGERIELDVD
+510 LLRDDEGGRIELDVD
-522 GELTEVAELV
+522 GELTPVPQLV
-532 GKRRPA
+532 GKHRPA

-569 EASLPR
+569 ESSLPR

-591 AARDYLSLVLSGIGK
+591 ATRDYLSLVLSGIGK
-606 ESDIGVVQS
+606 ESDIGLVQS
-615 LHRQVLTAVELYA
+615 LHRQVKLAIELYA
-628 DPNAREALLT
+628 DPTAREALLT
-638 RWTDATLAHLRSSA
+638 RWTDATLAHLRSA
-652 GGSDH
+652 GSGSDH

-683 GRESIEG
+683 GRETIEG
-690 LAVDTELRWS
+690 LAVDTELRWA

-712 EAEITSEYERDRTAA
+712 EAEIAGEYERDKTAA
-727 GERHAATARAA
+727 GERHATTARAA

-753 ESDKLPNAVQEAV
+753 ESDKLPNAVQESV
-766 IGGFVQFGQRELLA
+766 IGGFVQTGQRELLA
-780 PYTEKYFA
+780 PYTDKYFA
-788 AVKGVWDS
+788 AVKDCWDS

-803 QIAVGLYPSVQ
+803 QIAVGLYPSIQ
-814 VSADTLAKTD
+814 VSQDTLTKTD

-849 ALRAQARHGGVG
+849 ALKAQAA
-861 GDALRRGK
+861 DA
-869 MALPRARARK
+869 
-879 RRFRMEVSRSTGTA
+879 A
-893 APTGE
+893 A
-898 TTSPAAVARSGPR
+898 
-911 PHQGRGERRSLLA
+911 Q
-924 FRF
+924 